1 MQKRKANIPETPV
14 EDTPRDFKSWELRLK
29 EERTNLLQK
38 TINLK
43 AALDDPDF
51 KLNHEEWSMLM
62 RQYSAM
68 REYLQV
74 LTDRCKYYG
83 LIQCG
88 DLGIQY

>member
-1 MQKRKANIPETPV
+1 MKREITNTPESNTP
-14 EDTPRDFKSWELRLK
+14 ELESWKLRLK
-29 EERTNLLQK
+29 EERTALLHK
-38 TINLK
+38 TLELK
-43 AALDDPDF
+43 EALDDPDF

-62 RQYSAM
+62 RQFNIM

-83 LIQCG
+83 IIQGG